1 MMRFAAA
8 KVLRIILLGIIFVAT
23 TGLLHGWAGD
33 NTTSTAEQSISF
45 PLPDLADIIPLA
57 GDLAGSLAQLEY
69 DLQQMLDVAPAE
81 KDYAESKVKVDR
93 IGARLQ
99 TVKYSTTG
107 RLSILMDLSQE
118 LRDVQAL
125 FGDVRNPLGRKINR
139 LAGWKTEWLTEKNKW
154 LAWESDLLMEQD
166 SPPLKVAFSSASE
179 IIDTALK
186 LVSQKLDKTLE
197 LQARNKA
204 VMTKI
209 AVLNVEINSLITE
222 ERRDYL
228 LTASPPMYSYEYFSQ
243 FRGNLWQKVLDNAKT
258 LSLPDRLYV
267 VQHRG
272 AFIAQ
277 FLLFFGIL
285 FSIYRNRE
293 NLSVSERWW
302 FLARRPFA
310 TGIFVVILTQLLIP
324 ENQYVPM
331 MVRLLS
337 GAIGGI
343 AFVRILMLLVE
354 DSWQRRGIL
363 GVITLYVVSQLVN
376 AISLP
381 LPLSR
386 LYIFL
391 ASLLAI
397 SFLVCW
403 AVGADNQPN
412 SVLYTWGLRLGY
424 LLLGVIVLAQL
435 LGKEGLAAYLFNSTL
450 VTLAIILA
458 FYLFMYMIRGG
469 LRWIFFSSIVWNI
482 KQLRSEA
489 ELLTRRSGYLVE
501 ALIFWFALFPIL
513 LTAWG
518 VYGSPAEAT
527 REVLGL
533 GFNIGSEKIS
543 VGLLLTVIGILYGAF
558 ILSWI
563 MPKVILDEKIA
574 GANLERGVRISIAH
588 LIQYFIVLVGLILA
602 LTMFGLDFTKITII
616 LSALG
621 VGIGFGL
628 QGLVNNFISGLVLL
642 FERPVRV
649 GDCIELGEKWVEIKN
664 IGLRATNVQTYDK
677 ADVIIPNADLISQ
690 AVTNWTLGKHL
701 VRVSIR
707 VGVAYGSDV
716 SMVIDTLIQSGQT
729 HELVSSKPVPE
740 VIFAD
745 FGESSLDFELRVW
758 TNDAI
763 DRLRLA
769 SDIRKE
775 INERFNEANIE
786 ISFPQRDIH
795 IRSADNIKIVTT

>member
-1 MMRFAAA
+1 M
-8 KVLRIILLGIIFVAT
+8 
-23 TGLLHGWAGD
+23 
-33 NTTSTAEQSISF
+33 
-45 PLPDLADIIPLA
+45 A
-57 GDLAGSLAQLEY
+57 GDLTGSLAQLEY
-69 DLQQMLDVAPAE
+69 DLQQVLNVAPAE
-81 KDYAESKVKVDR
+81 KDYAASKVKVDS
-93 IGARLQ
+93 IDARLQ
-99 TVKYSTTG
+99 TVKDSTTS
-107 RLSILMDLSQE
+107 RLPKLVDLSQE

-125 FGDVRNPLGRKINR
+125 FGDVKNPLARKINR
-139 LAGWKTEWLTEKNKW
+139 LADWKAEWLVEKNKW
-154 LAWESDLLMEQD
+154 LAWESSLLIEQD
-166 SPPLKVAFSSASE
+166 SPPLKVALSSARE

-186 LVSQKLDKTLE
+186 LISQKLDKTLE
-197 LQARNKA
+197 LQARNKS
-204 VMTKI
+204 VMTKM
-209 AVLNVEINSLITE
+209 AVLDVEINSLITAG
-222 ERRDYL
+222 RRDYL
-228 LTASPPMYSYEYFSQ
+228 LTASPPMYSYEYISQ
-243 FRGNLWQKVLDNAKT
+243 FRGNLWQKVLENAKT

-267 VQHRG
+267 VQHSWT
-272 AFIAQ
+272 FIAQ
-277 FLLFFGIL
+277 FLLFLGVL

-293 NLSVSERWW
+293 DLSVSERWR

-310 TGIFVVILTQLLIP
+310 TGLFVVILTQLLIP
-324 ENQYVPM
+324 ENQNVPM
-331 MVRLLS
+331 MVRLFS
-337 GAIGGI
+337 GFIGGI
-343 AFVRILMLLVE
+343 AFVRILMLLIE
-354 DSWQRRGIL
+354 ESWQRRAIL
-363 GVITLYVVSQLVN
+363 GVIALYVVSQLMN

-386 LYIFL
+386 LYIL
-391 ASLLAI
+391 LVSLLAI
-397 SFLVCW
+397 YFLNCRP
-403 AVGADNQPN
+403 VGTANQPE

-424 LLLGVIVLAQL
+424 LLLGVIIFAQL
-435 LGKEGLAAYLFNSTL
+435 LGKEGLASYLFNSTL

-469 LRWIFFSSIVWNI
+469 LRWIFFSSFVWNI

-501 ALIFWFALFPIL
+501 ALIIWFALLPIL

-518 VYGSPAEAT
+518 VYGSATEAT
-527 REVLGL
+527 KEVLGF

-543 VGLLLTVIGILYGAF
+543 VGLLLTVIGTLYGAF

-563 MPKVILDEKIA
+563 IPKVLLDEKIV

-588 LIQYFIVLVGLILA
+588 LIQYFIVLVGLILT

-649 GDCIELGEKWVEIKN
+649 GDCIELGERWVEIKN
-664 IGLRATNVQTYDK
+664 IGLRATNVQTYEQ
-677 ADVIIPNADLISQ
+677 ADVIIPNSDLISQ

-716 SMVIDTLIQSGQT
+716 SMVINTLIKSGQT
-729 HELVSSKPVPE
+729 HELVSSKPAPE
-740 VIFAD
+740 VIFAE

-758 TNDAI
+758 TNDALE
-763 DRLRLA
+763 RFRLA

-775 INERFNEANIE
+775 INDRFAEENIE
-786 ISFPQRDIH
+786 IAFPQRDIH